1 MSRVH
6 RVAHDFVDEIPNA
19 LDESKLYISVRHATV
34 LHLCLC
40 GCGNEVVTP
49 LAPTDWR
56 LAFDGETVS
65 LHPSVGNWALPC
77 RSHYWIDRDQVRW
90 AGSFS
95 EHEVEVVRALDE
107 QRKAEYYEVSPSAS
121 QASGEPAVSVGWL
134 SRMTRWLSRRG

>member
-1 MSRVH
+1 MRRVH
-6 RVAHDFVDEIPNA
+6 RVAHDFVDEIPDA
-19 LDESKLYISVRHATV
+19 LDESKLYISVRHATI

-95 EHEVEVVRALDE
+95 EHEVEMVRAFDD
-107 QRKAEYYEVSPSAS
+107 QRKAEYYEISASAS
-121 QASGEPAVSVGWL
+121 QPSGQPAVSAGRW